1 LLDLGRRSSSRPTGF
16 QMSQENAVAS
26 DLALACTLT
35 LTDNERWYVARTLPQ
50 RELQAAQQLNNQGFR
65 TFVPRYWKNR
75 RHARKVETISAP
87 LFPRYIFVVVD
98 QTRDRWRSINGTIGV
113 DRLLMYGGEP
123 QAVPQGVVERLVAA
137 GDAQGNISF
146 GFNLRE
152 GQAIKVMAGPFAEL
166 VGQLERLDDGGRV
179 RVLLEILGGKVR
191 VALPQGLVAPV

>member
-1 LLDLGRRSSSRPTGF
+1 
-16 QMSQENAVAS
+16 MSQGHELPSNLEFAS
-26 DLALACTLT
+26 ATT
-35 LTDNERWYVARTLPQ
+35 LTDSERWYVARTLPQ
-50 RELQAAQQLNNQGFR
+50 RELQAARQLNNQGFR

-98 QTRDRWRSINGTIGV
+98 LTRDRWRSVNGTLGV
-113 DRLLMYGGEP
+113 DRLLMYGGDP
-123 QAVPQGVVERLVAA
+123 QPVPDGVVENLVAA

-146 GFNLRE
+146 GFNLKE

-166 VGQLERLDDGGRV
+166 VGQLERLDEGGRV

-191 VALPQGLVAPV
+191 VALPQELVAPA